1 MAGRL
6 GPDHNGLMPAWSTYS
21 YAFGPLVAV
30 LAIGVFVLVL
40 RWSSKK
46 GSLVAAPARKGDEG
60 EYGLLVVVSR
70 PPDYISGDIQ
80 RRTLEEANIRATL
93 VYTTEGPR
101 VMVWP
106 DDERI
111 AGQVLASKNSN

>member
-1 MAGRL
+1 
-6 GPDHNGLMPAWSTYS
+6 MPAWSTYS

-46 GSLVAAPARKGDEG
+46 GSLVASPAKKGEEG

-70 PPDYISGDIQ
+70 PPHYISGELQ
-80 RRTLEEANIRATL
+80 RRTLEDANIRATL

-106 DDERI
+106 EDERI
-111 AGQVLASKNSN
+111 AGQVLAANNSN

>member
-6 GPDHNGLMPAWSTYS
+6 RSQHNNLMPAWSTYS

-30 LAIGVFVLVL
+30 LAIGLFVLVL

-46 GSLVAAPARKGDEG
+46 GSLVAAPPRQGQEG
-60 EYGLLVVVSR
+60 AYGLLVVISR
-70 PPDYISGDIQ
+70 PPDYVSGELQ
-80 RRTLEEANIRATL
+80 RRTLEDANIRATL
-93 VYTTEGPR
+93 VYTTDGPR

-106 DDERI
+106 EDERI
-111 AGQVLASKNSN
+111 AGQVLASNSSN